1 MNALKGIFSVIGVSF
16 LLLLVGSEA
25 RAQGP
30 DSQNP
35 SVGGDSGMKMDT
47 TFSVLPIREDDK
59 MYQISV
65 WRRIDLREKFNLP
78 FYGTGGLKLGGIM
91 RNILQAVENME
102 LTPYADE
109 DFTTELSITDFQS
122 NFWINE
128 IGDSI
133 FVRDLYYVD
142 FKEDFIFDKNR
153 SETKFDVKYIILTM
167 PSETNSNAGERTIGF
182 FKYKD
187 FYEHFKNHP
196 DAKWV
201 NYQNPSKNIPYS
213 QAFDLRL
220 FRSVV
225 RKYTNPDNALIADMV
240 DNSDPNAKMQ
250 AYLKS
255 LEFEYKLLEW
265 ENDLWEW

>member
-1 MNALKGIFSVIGVSF
+1 MKATGKYSLITSILLIFIINLDS
-16 LLLLVGSEA
+16 L
-25 RAQGP
+25 AQQP
-30 DSQNP
+30 TSQFD
-35 SVGGDSGMKMDT
+35 GGDNPRSIMDT

-59 MYQISV
+59 MYQIGV
-65 WRRIDLREKFNLP
+65 WRRIDLREKYNLP
-78 FYGTGGLKLGGIM
+78 FYGTGGLKLGGIV
-91 RNILQAVENME
+91 RNILGAVQSGM
-102 LTPYADE
+102 LKPYADE
-109 DFTTELSITDFQS
+109 DFTRELGITDFET

-128 IGDSI
+128 LGDSI

-142 FKEDFIFDKNR
+142 FKEDFLFDKNR
-153 SETKFDVKYIILTM
+153 SEIKFDIKYLQLVM

-187 FYEHFKNHP
+187 FYNHFKNDP
-196 DAKWV
+196 DAKWL
-201 NYQNPSKNIPYS
+201 NFQNTSKNIPYD
-213 QAFDLRL
+213 QAFDMRL
-220 FRSVV
+220 FKSVV

-240 DNSDPNAKMQ
+240 DNSQSNARMQ